1 MTVGDTSADHTI
13 LGRQEPKER
22 ILGGRAGN
30 MAMQLEDDCG
40 SYVETPRGQQT
51 YWVVPGRLTKDETAP
66 P

>member
-40 SYVETPRGQQT
+40 SCVETPTDLLGCTWQAYKR
-51 YWVVPGRLTKDETAP
+51 
-66 P
+66 